1 MKHLIALS
9 VLLLSLNISA
19 YDAQEV
25 VLPQSEAEGAALV
38 QEIMESSFVRTE
50 NTFAFTSGEKSAQYP
65 AGDFAILW
73 GLGSNESDTN
83 MAKDEYTRLWR
94 IMGYLSGKGFR
105 VIMNVR
111 ADAGDVKEAVET
123 EGTSVVLYSGHGN
136 TSGFYDYN
144 KARVGYDLFVNKAKS
159 VYQFIVAACYGTE
172 SKPNYNPPADL
183 VMFTWSGLTNSTDL
197 ENFVMG
203 SWSGME
209 GKDLAERE

>member
-1 MKHLIALS
+1 MKRFLALFYF
-9 VLLLSLNISA
+9 LLSFNLWA
-19 YDAQEV
+19 FDAQEV
-25 VLPQSEAEGAALV
+25 VLPQSEVEGGALI
-38 QEIMESSFVRTE
+38 QQIMEISYVRTK

-73 GLGSNESDTN
+73 GIGSSEADTA

-94 IMGYLSGKGFR
+94 IMDYLSAKGFR

-144 KARVGYDLFVNKAKS
+144 KVRVGYDLFVNKAKS
-159 VYQFIVAACYGTE
+159 VYQFIVAACYGRE
-172 SKPNYNPPADL
+172 SKAKYNPPADL

-203 SWSGME
+203 DWTGLE
-209 GKDLAERE
+209 GKNLAARK

>member
-1 MKHLIALS
+1 MKQLCSLMAL
-9 VLLLSLNISA
+9 LFSLNLWA
-19 YDAQEV
+19 YNAHEV
-25 VLPQSEAEGAALV
+25 VLPQTEAEGGALI
-38 QEIMESSFVRTE
+38 QELMESSFVRTE
-50 NTFAFTSGEKSAQYP
+50 NTFAFTTGEKSAQYP

-73 GLGSNESDTN
+73 GIGSSEADTA

-94 IMGYLSGKGFR
+94 IMGYLSAKGFR

-144 KARVGYDLFVNKAKS
+144 KVRVGYDLFVNKAKS
-159 VYQFIVAACYGTE
+159 VYQFIVAACYGRE
-172 SKPNYNPPADL
+172 SRVNYNPPADL
-183 VMFTWSGLTNSTDL
+183 MMFTWSGLTNSTDL

-203 SWSGME
+203 SWTGME
-209 GKDLAERE
+209 GKDLAVRE

>member
-1 MKHLIALS
+1 MKQLFSLMAL
-9 VLLLSLNISA
+9 LFSLNLWA
-19 YDAQEV
+19 YNAHEV
-25 VLPQSEAEGAALV
+25 VLPQTEAEGGALI
-38 QEIMESSFVRTE
+38 QELMESSFVRTE
-50 NTFAFTSGEKSAQYP
+50 NTFAFTTGEKSAQYP

-73 GLGSNESDTN
+73 GIGSSEADTA

-94 IMGYLSGKGFR
+94 IMGYLSAKGFR

-144 KARVGYDLFVNKAKS
+144 KVRVGYDLFVNKAKS
-159 VYQFIVAACYGTE
+159 VYQFIVAACYGRE
-172 SKPNYNPPADL
+172 SRVNYNPPADL
-183 VMFTWSGLTNSTDL
+183 MMFTWSGLTNSTDL

-203 SWSGME
+203 SWTGME
-209 GKDLAERE
+209 GKDLAVRE